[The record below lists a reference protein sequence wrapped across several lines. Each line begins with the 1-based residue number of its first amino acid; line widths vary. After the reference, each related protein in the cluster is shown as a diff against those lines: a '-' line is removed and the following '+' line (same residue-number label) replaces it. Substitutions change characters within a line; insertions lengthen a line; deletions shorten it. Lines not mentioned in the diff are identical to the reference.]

1 VCAGALA
8 QVSEPA
14 ERRVNVIA
22 DAVRAIAAADGEED
36 TALLVVFVV
45 DDAGDPIDEV
55 PVSVSDHGKPI
66 GSGKTDSRGRVVL
79 RLAFAGPVSVRA
91 ADQGFVPAIARG
103 VVLRR
108 AGLTSL
114 ALPLE
119 QAAAR

>member
-1 VCAGALA
+1 MCAGALA
-8 QVSEPA
+8 QVGEPA
-14 ERRVNVIA
+14 ERRVNVVA
-22 DAVRAIAAADGEED
+22 DAIRAIAAADGEED

-55 PVSVSDHGKPI
+55 PVSVSDHGQPI
-66 GSGKTDSRGRVVL
+66 GSGKTDGRGRVVF

-91 ADQGFVPAIARG
+91 ADAGFVPAVARG

-108 AGLTSL
+108 AGLTAL

-119 QAAAR
+119 QAPAR

>member
-1 VCAGALA
+1 MCAGALA

-22 DAVRAIAAADGEED
+22 DAVRAIAAEGEED
-36 TALLVVFVV
+36 TALLLVFVV

-66 GSGKTDSRGRVVL
+66 GSGKTDSRGRVLL
-79 RLAFAGPVSVRA
+79 RLAVAGPVSVRA
-91 ADQGFVPAIARG
+91 ADTGFVPAVARG

-119 QAAAR
+119 QAPAR